1 METIKK
7 GENKF
12 YMGENETNCIAEIN
26 YYPNGDKEIDIDHVY
41 VSRAFRKQGIGK
53 IMVDQVVALARKEH
67 KRINPVCSYAEK
79 ILTENEEYADVL
91 ICNFDEME

>member
-12 YMGENETNCIAEIN
+12 YMGEDETVPIAEIN
-26 YYPNGDKEIDIDHVY
+26 FYPNGEKEINIDHVY
-41 VSRAFRKQGIGK
+41 VARALRKQGIGK
-53 IMVDQVVALARKEH
+53 ILVDQVVAIARTEH

-79 ILTENEEYADVL
+79 VLTENDEYTDVL
-91 ICNFDEME
+91 ICDFNKMD